1 MLNKVIFYQPQEYPE
16 KEVVLLE
23 NMIMPSGEYF
33 YCKKIEEKINEYIE
47 NIQLEITLFI
57 LEIEKNPKELYRE
70 PDEFAWILD
79 RNFKINEMNNA
90 IILDGKNKNILLNS
104 YNLFEPIY
112 KQQLENIYHF
122 LKTNYAIDE
131 YFRKKKQYHDLK
143 QKFDYK
149 NKEVIKKI

>member
-16 KEVVLLE
+16 KEIILLE
-23 NMIMPSGEYF
+23 NMILPSGEYI

-47 NIQLEITLFI
+47 TIQLEITLFI

-70 PDEFAWILD
+70 PDEFAWMLEK
-79 RNFKINEMNNA
+79 NFKITEMNNT
-90 IILDGKNKNILLNS
+90 IILDGKDKNRLLNS
-104 YNLFEPIY
+104 YDLFEPIY

-122 LKTNYAIDE
+122 LKTNYGIDE

-143 QKFDYK
+143 EKFNFK
-149 NKEVIKKI
+149 NKELIKKI

>member
-16 KEVVLLE
+16 KEVILLE
-23 NMIMPSGEYF
+23 NMIIPSGDYI
-33 YCKKIEEKINEYIE
+33 YCQKIEEKINEYIE
-47 NIQLEITLFI
+47 TIQLEITLFI

-79 RNFKINEMNNA
+79 RSFKITEMNNA

-104 YNLFEPIY
+104 YDLFEPIY

-122 LKTNYAIDE
+122 LKTNYDIDE
-131 YFRKKKQYHDLK
+131 YFRKKKQYHNLK